1 MRSVTEGA
9 HVRSAVP
16 RGTYLLCLRSVTE
29 GAHARSA
36 VPRGTYL
43 LCLRSVTEGA
53 HARSASARVT
63 ERECPRNG
71 TEGAHARSA
80 SARVTERECPRNGT
94 EGAHARSAS
103 ARVTERPPL
112 GVLPHALPLS
122 GAGVSRPRGLS
133 PRHGRRRGG
142 FALMRIAP
150 ATAGVIFWRDTP
162 AKRRA
167 FWGRGV

>member
-9 HVRSAVP
+9 HACSAVP
-16 RGTYLLCLRSVTE
+16 RGTYLLCLRSVME

-43 LCLRSVTEGA
+43 LCLRSV
-53 HARSASARVT
+53 
-63 ERECPRNG
+63 

-133 PRHGRRRGG
+133 PRHGRRKGG

-150 ATAGVIFWRDTP
+150 AKAGVILRRDTP
-162 AKRRA
+162 SE
-167 FWGRGV
+167 